1 MGRPQVLR
9 QFSSPDSSSALHE
22 PSAVGTAA
30 DAYWT
35 SFYAGEQRAAVPDE
49 PSAFARWSATRSGT
63 TTLLVD
69 IGTGTARDALWF
81 SRQGHEILGLDYAA
95 PAIDQAS
102 RTAARERLSAT
113 FEVFDLYRVDQVRAM
128 GTRLAQRMHPPLLY
142 GRFLIHAL
150 QDHGRHALWDM
161 AATALQAGGSLY
173 LEFRT
178 GKDAG
183 ARHEFGEH
191 FRKFLDADTV
201 VDEIEDWGGR
211 IEYRHEDH
219 GLAPYRDEDPHVC
232 RLVSTWKR

>member
-1 MGRPQVLR
+1 MGRPQAPR
-9 QFSSPDSSSALHE
+9 QLSSPDSSSVRHE
-22 PSAVGTAA
+22 PSAGGHTAE
-30 DAYWT
+30 AYWA

-49 PSAFARWSATRSGT
+49 PSAFARWAVTRSGA

-81 SRQGHEILGLDYAA
+81 SRQGHEVLGLDYAA
-95 PAIDQAS
+95 PAIDQAG
-102 RTAARERLSAT
+102 RTAAHERLPAT
-113 FEVFDLYRVDQVRAM
+113 FEVFDLYEADQVGAM
-128 GTRLAQRMHPPLLY
+128 GTRLARRIQPPLLY

-150 QDHGRHALWDM
+150 QDDGRHALWGL

-219 GLAPYRDEDPHVC
+219 GLAPYRHEDPHVC

>member
-1 MGRPQVLR
+1 MLPGE
-9 QFSSPDSSSALHE
+9 STDGS
-22 PSAVGTAA
+22 TA

-35 SFYAGEQRAAVPDE
+35 RFYSGDQRAAVPDE
-49 PSAFARWSATRSGT
+49 PSAFARWSATRHGAM
-63 TTLLVD
+63 TLLVD

-81 SRQGHEILGLDYAA
+81 SRQGHEVLGLDYAA

-102 RTAARERLSAT
+102 RAAAHARLPAS
-113 FEVFDLYRVDQVRAM
+113 FEVFDLYRAEQVDVM
-128 GTRLAQRMHPPLLY
+128 GTRLAQRAHPAMLY

-150 QDHGRHALWDM
+150 QDHGRQALWRM
-161 AATALQAGGSLY
+161 AGTALEAGGSLY

-191 FRKFLDADTV
+191 FRKFLDTDMV
-201 VDEIEDWGGR
+201 VDEIVEWGGT

-219 GLAPYRDEDPHVC
+219 GLAPYRNEDPHVC
-232 RLVSTWKR
+232 RLVSTWQR